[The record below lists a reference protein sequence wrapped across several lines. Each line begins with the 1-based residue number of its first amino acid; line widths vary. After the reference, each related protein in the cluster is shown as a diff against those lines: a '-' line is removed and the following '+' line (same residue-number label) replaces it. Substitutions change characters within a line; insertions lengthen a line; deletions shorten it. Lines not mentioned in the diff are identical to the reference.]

1 MRRFASSP
9 AHRHH
14 PLGGHD
20 VGDVAWRRR
29 RRRRRK
35 KKREREREKKVP
47 SSTGPISTHSYA
59 HSWVFS
65 HFPYLLF
72 LFHFLVFSLFLFSSS
87 ASFLPSFISFHF
99 VRFISFLRLSAPL
112 LSLRRDG
119 FVFLSFF
126 FCLRPEAAA
135 SSAPSREAAAH
146 SPVFHRQPVATES
159 GVSSTPP
166 PPQLHLALDR
176 DPVRVRAQDLSV
188 SIQRCRCYQI
198 IGNPFRLIRAPMIS
212 IDMIDFDW
220 REP

>member
-1 MRRFASSP
+1 MHTAGYFLISLIFSS
-9 AHRHH
+9 
-14 PLGGHD
+14 
-20 VGDVAWRRR
+20 
-29 RRRRRK
+29 
-35 KKREREREKKVP
+35 
-47 SSTGPISTHSYA
+47 SSTSSFFL
-59 HSWVFS
+59 SS
-65 HFPYLLF
+65 SFPLRLPFFRLLF
-72 LFHFLVFSLFLFSSS
+72 LFISSVS
-87 ASFLPSFISFHF
+87 SPFCVCLCVCASFVFASGR
-99 VRFISFLRLSAPL
+99 VRLSFL
-112 LSLRRDG
+112 
-119 FVFLSFF
+119 F